1 MKMAVGES
9 LLARLSVFMK
19 AYRLRQRRRGPLFE
33 EEPILTNRGQTLDQM
48 SIDELHARI
57 STLRDQIA
65 ACEAEIAKKE
75 AQKSAADA
83 LFGGK
88 S

>member
-1 MKMAVGES
+1 M
-9 LLARLSVFMK
+9 
-19 AYRLRQRRRGPLFE
+19 FE
-33 EEPILTNRGQTLDQM
+33 EEPILTNRAQTLDQM
-48 SIDELHARI
+48 SIEELHERI
-57 STLRDQIA
+57 RVLRRRIED
-65 ACEAEIAKKE
+65 CEVEIAKKE

>member
-1 MKMAVGES
+1 V
-9 LLARLSVFMK
+9 
-19 AYRLRQRRRGPLFE
+19 FE
-33 EEPILTNRGQTLDQM
+33 EEPILTNRAQALDQM
-48 SIDELHARI
+48 SIEELHERI
-57 STLRDQIA
+57 RVLRCRIED
-65 ACEAEIAKKE
+65 CEGEIAKKE

>member
-1 MKMAVGES
+1 V
-9 LLARLSVFMK
+9 
-19 AYRLRQRRRGPLFE
+19 FE
-33 EEPILTNRGQTLDQM
+33 EEPILTNRAQTLDQM

-57 STLRDQIA
+57 DALRTQIE
-65 ACEAEIAKKE
+65 ACEAEIKRKQ

-83 LFGGK
+83 LFGKK

>member
-1 MKMAVGES
+1 MDV
-9 LLARLSVFMK
+9 
-19 AYRLRQRRRGPLFE
+19 FE
-33 EEPILTNRGQTLDQM
+33 EEPILTNRAQTLDQM
-48 SIDELHARI
+48 SIEELRERVRV
-57 STLRDQIA
+57 LN
-65 ACEAEIAKKE
+65 AEIAGCEREISKKE

>member
-1 MKMAVGES
+1 MKMAVRES
-9 LLARLSVFMK
+9 LLARLSGFMK
-19 AYRLRQRRRGPLFE
+19 AYRRMQRRRGPVFE

-48 SIDELHARI
+48 SIDELRARI

-65 ACEAEIAKKE
+65 ACETEIAKKE

>member
-19 AYRLRQRRRGPLFE
+19 AYRRRQRRRGPVFE

>member
-1 MKMAVGES
+1 MTV
-9 LLARLSVFMK
+9 
-19 AYRLRQRRRGPLFE
+19 FE
-33 EEPILTNRGQTLDQM
+33 EEPILTNRAQTLDQM
-48 SIDELHARI
+48 SIEELHEQIRV
-57 STLRDQIA
+57 LRSKIED
-65 ACEAEIAKKE
+65 CELEIAKKE

>member
-1 MKMAVGES
+1 LAV
-9 LLARLSVFMK
+9 
-19 AYRLRQRRRGPLFE
+19 FE
-33 EEPILTNRGQTLDQM
+33 EEPILTNRAQTLDQM
-48 SIDELHARI
+48 SIEELHERI
-57 STLRDQIA
+57 RVLRRRIED
-65 ACEAEIAKKE
+65 CEVEIAKKE

>member
-1 MKMAVGES
+1 LAV
-9 LLARLSVFMK
+9 
-19 AYRLRQRRRGPLFE
+19 FE
-33 EEPILTNRGQTLDQM
+33 EEPILTNRAQALDQM
-48 SIDELHARI
+48 SIQELHERI
-57 STLRDQIA
+57 RVLRCRIED
-65 ACEAEIAKKE
+65 CEVEIAKKE

>member
-1 MKMAVGES
+1 LAV
-9 LLARLSVFMK
+9 
-19 AYRLRQRRRGPLFE
+19 FE
-33 EEPILTNRGQTLDQM
+33 EEPILTNRAQALDQM
-48 SIDELHARI
+48 SIEELHERI
-57 STLRDQIA
+57 RVLRCRIED
-65 ACEAEIAKKE
+65 CEVEIAKKE

>member
-1 MKMAVGES
+1 MAV
-9 LLARLSVFMK
+9 
-19 AYRLRQRRRGPLFE
+19 FE
-33 EEPILTNRGQTLDQM
+33 EEPILTNRAQALDQM
-48 SIDELHARI
+48 SIEELHERI
-57 STLRDQIA
+57 RVLRCRIED
-65 ACEAEIAKKE
+65 CEVEIAKKE

>member
-1 MKMAVGES
+1 M
-9 LLARLSVFMK
+9 
-19 AYRLRQRRRGPLFE
+19 FE
-33 EEPILTNRGQTLDQM
+33 EEPILTNRAQTLDQM
-48 SIDELHARI
+48 SIEELHERI
-57 STLRDQIA
+57 RVLRCSIED
-65 ACEAEIAKKE
+65 CELEIAKKE

>member
-1 MKMAVGES
+1 
-9 LLARLSVFMK
+9 
-19 AYRLRQRRRGPLFE
+19 LFE

-48 SIDELHARI
+48 SIDELHSRI
-57 STLRDQIA
+57 SVLRGQIE
-65 ACEAEIAKKE
+65 ACEAELKRKE

-83 LFGGK
+83 LFGEK

>member
-1 MKMAVGES
+1 M
-9 LLARLSVFMK
+9 
-19 AYRLRQRRRGPLFE
+19 FE
-33 EEPILTNRGQTLDQM
+33 EEPILTHRAQALDQM
-48 SIDELHARI
+48 SIEELHERI
-57 STLRDQIA
+57 RVLRCRIED
-65 ACEAEIAKKE
+65 CEVEIAKKE

>member
-1 MKMAVGES
+1 MAVGES
-9 LLARLSVFMK
+9 LLARLSGFMK
-19 AYRLRQRRRGPLFE
+19 ARRRKQRRRGPLFE

-48 SIDELHARI
+48 SIDELHSRI
-57 STLRDQIA
+57 SLLRGQIE
-65 ACEAEIAKKE
+65 ACEAELKRKE

-83 LFGGK
+83 LFGQK